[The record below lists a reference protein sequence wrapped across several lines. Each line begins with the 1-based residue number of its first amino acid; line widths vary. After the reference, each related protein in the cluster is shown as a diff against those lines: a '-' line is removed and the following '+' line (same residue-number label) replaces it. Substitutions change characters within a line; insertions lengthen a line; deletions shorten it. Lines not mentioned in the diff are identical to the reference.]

1 MPVKITKESSAA
13 SISTSSILESIRKNK
28 IVFCGIL
35 ISLSVAL
42 VISIALSV
50 ALGSVKIDIAEVYKI
65 IINNVFNI
73 NEEAASGPLYE
84 IIWNVRLPRV
94 LLGAIVGAGLSIVG
108 VAMQA
113 LVKNPLADP
122 YILGVSSGASVGA
135 TMVILFGSF
144 GLMKN
149 SSLGLAAFIGALI
162 SCVCVYTVSSIG
174 GGITPTKLI
183 LSGTAI
189 AAICSSLTSFIIFS
203 SKDEQGIRT
212 VMFWLMGSLAGA
224 RWEKLKIPFLVLIL
238 CLIILLVMH
247 RILNIMLMGDTSAVI
262 LGVNIKHGRKI
273 ILVITSLLTGT
284 VVSAAGSIGFIGLM
298 VPHVSRGLVGSD
310 HKKVLPVSALLGA
323 IFTLWADVIART
335 LVAPE
340 EMPIGIITSMCGAPF
355 FLFLMCKGSY
365 SFGGN

>member
-1 MPVKITKESSAA
+1 MPVKITKES
-13 SISTSSILESIRKNK
+13 STSSILESIRKNK
-28 IVFCGIL
+28 IVFWGVL
-35 ISLSVAL
+35 IALSIVLIA
-42 VISIALSV
+42 SIALSV
-50 ALGSVKIDIAEVYKI
+50 TLGSVKIDVGEVYKI
-65 IINNVFNI
+65 IINNLFNI
-73 NEEAASGPLYE
+73 NEESGSGPLYE
-84 IIWNVRLPRV
+84 IIWNIRLPRV
-94 LLGAIVGAGLSIVG
+94 LLGAVVGAGLSIVG

-135 TMVILFGSF
+135 TMVILFGSLA
-144 GLMKN
+144 LMGDH
-149 SSLGLAAFIGALI
+149 SLKLAAFIGALI
-162 SCVCVYTVSSIG
+162 SSICVYAVSNVG

-189 AAICSSLTSFIIFS
+189 SAICSSLTSFIIFN
-203 SKDEQGIRT
+203 SKNEQGIKA

-224 RWEKLKIPFLVLIL
+224 RWENLKLPFIVLVL
-238 CLIILLVMH
+238 CLIILLFMH

-262 LGVNIKHGRKI
+262 LGVNIKHGRKV

-284 VVSAAGSIGFIGLM
+284 LVSTAGSVGFIGLM

-340 EMPIGIITSMCGAPF
+340 EMPIGIITSICGAPF